1 MIKAN
6 SVEAMLRLYPE
17 TKDTPVISEFD
28 VMLRIWPVEYTIRQG
43 VVDACKPSVVK
54 LAIQTAIELSKLR
67 AAAPDGLLGDEC
79 NEVVI
84 PLALEPNSSTEDAAR
99 YLAANFSGM
108 VDNPVFEVSEPYSL
122 TFDITGKGR
131 EIINKASK
139 WFFMP
144 KRFAALEMSGRL
156 GNLLSLVYHLYSDA
170 WESYATGVKPKRQF
184 FPWSVQRVT
193 SYTKLAMTPDYNRST
208 KLPALLQMLI
218 DKGYFTRRSEIDP
231 SEFGRI
237 KLEPVDFR
245 KLTSM
250 VSDHLNCTDTYT
262 PSSEEA
268 EVSEPS
274 IQPEQIPPA
283 EELMHDAK
291 KLLDK
296 LNDLL
301 PGLNAIRDHKL
312 AALYHQVCARLEE
325 IGYGRN

>member
-1 MIKAN
+1 
-6 SVEAMLRLYPE
+6 
-17 TKDTPVISEFD
+17 
-28 VMLRIWPVEYTIRQG
+28 
-43 VVDACKPSVVK
+43 
-54 LAIQTAIELSKLR
+54 
-67 AAAPDGLLGDEC
+67 
-79 NEVVI
+79 
-84 PLALEPNSSTEDAAR
+84 
-99 YLAANFSGM
+99 
-108 VDNPVFEVSEPYSL
+108 
-122 TFDITGKGR
+122 
-131 EIINKASK
+131 
-139 WFFMP
+139 MP
-144 KRFAALEMSGRL
+144 KRFAALEMNGRL

-250 VSDHLNCTDTYT
+250 VSDRLNCTDTYT

-274 IQPEQIPPA
+274 VQPEQIPPA
-283 EELMHDAK
+283 EELTHDAK